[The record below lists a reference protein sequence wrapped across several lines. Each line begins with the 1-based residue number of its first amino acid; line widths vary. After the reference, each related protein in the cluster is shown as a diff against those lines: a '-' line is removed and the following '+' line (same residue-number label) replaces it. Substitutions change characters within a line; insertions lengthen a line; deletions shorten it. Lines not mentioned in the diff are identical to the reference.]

1 MDIAVIVVDVQ
12 RAIFDPSPRGRPFE
26 ADEVVQRIN
35 ALTTRARAHHVPVA
49 FIQHQSKNEEDFF
62 PHSAGWEL
70 EKNLVIGPNDAVIAK
85 ETPDSFLRTTLID
98 WLKEH
103 KVKRVVICG
112 AVTEFC
118 IDTTTRSAAAHGYDV
133 ILAADAH
140 TTRDK
145 PHASGA
151 LIRTHHNVT
160 LPDVDSFDGKIRA
173 VNSAEI
179 SF

>member
-1 MDIAVIVVDVQ
+1 MDTAVLVIDVQ

-35 ALTTRARAHHVPVA
+35 ALTTRARAQRVPVA
-49 FIQHQSKNEEDFF
+49 FIQHQTADGDFA
-62 PHSAGWEL
+62 PQSEGWKL
-70 EKNLVIGPNDAVIAK
+70 ERNLVVGPNDAVIAK
-85 ETPDSFLRTTLID
+85 ATPDSFLRTTLLD

-103 KVKRVVICG
+103 KVKHVVICG

-118 IDTTTRSAAAHGYDV
+118 VDTTTRSAAAHGYDV

-145 PHASGA
+145 AHASA
-151 LIRTHHNVT
+151 VLIRTHHNAT
-160 LPDVDSFDGKIRA
+160 LPEVDSFDGVISA
-173 VNSAEI
+173 VNSADI
-179 SF
+179 DFQ